1 MTYEQKQTIMIVEDD
16 EDLAEGIRLS
26 LNSSAFSFYL
36 CGTVAGA
43 KELFLKHRF
52 DLLILDINLPDGSGL
67 SLCRDIRRASRIPIV
82 LLTAKDMEMDI
93 VAGLESGADDYITKP
108 FSLMVLRARI
118 RALLRRGM
126 AEEHAEYS
134 DGTFQFYFDTMQF
147 YKNGEAVELS
157 KTEQRILYILVKNAG
172 QVLTRERLLEWVWPE
187 GTEYVEDNALSVGIR
202 RLRDKLEDTASKP
215 CYIKTVYGKGYVW
228 AGVFI

>member
-93 VAGLESGADDYITKP
+93 VAGLE
-108 FSLMVLRARI
+108 
-118 RALLRRGM
+118 
-126 AEEHAEYS
+126 
-134 DGTFQFYFDTMQF
+134 
-147 YKNGEAVELS
+147 
-157 KTEQRILYILVKNAG
+157 AG
-172 QVLTRERLLEWVWPE
+172 QTTILQSR
-187 GTEYVEDNALSVGIR
+187 SV
-202 RLRDKLEDTASKP
+202 
-215 CYIKTVYGKGYVW
+215 
-228 AGVFI
+228 